1 MHDKIKMGLLT
12 CLVTIGFAVAVNAQ
26 QQMTPEKRALIKE
39 LLEVTGGQRNAQA
52 IIDAILSQNEKNLP
66 KLLSAIYS
74 DDKTLTPDEKTHLQQ
89 EFAESFVRI
98 SKRLHELFPQRINL
112 AQLVED
118 ISYPIYDKYF
128 TESELRDLITFYSSS
143 TGRKSIELTPKL
155 LVESL
160 EKTSEIIVPKIQ
172 QLMKEVMNEEL
183 KRLDAQR
190 PPVKNRKTSSH

>member
-1 MHDKIKMGLLT
+1 MYGKIKVGLLT
-12 CLVTIGFAVAVNAQ
+12 CAVIISFAVVASAQ
-26 QQMTPEKRALIKE
+26 QQITPEKRALIKE
-39 LLEVTGGQRNAQA
+39 LLEVTGGQKNAQA